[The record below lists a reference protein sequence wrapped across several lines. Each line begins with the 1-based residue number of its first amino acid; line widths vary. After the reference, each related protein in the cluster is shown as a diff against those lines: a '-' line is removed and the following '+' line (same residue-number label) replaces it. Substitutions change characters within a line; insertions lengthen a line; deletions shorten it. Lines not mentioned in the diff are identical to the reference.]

1 MPASDWLSFRQRKD
15 SLHCSL
21 ELKEMETEFIRRES
35 IFLLL
40 LLFIAVFAGAAR
52 RLRVPYPIL
61 LTIIG
66 GILGTLPIFP
76 NVALE
81 PTLVFFVFLPPLLF
95 AAGWQLSWRE
105 FQANFGRI
113 LRLAVGL
120 VVSRLLCCSRDV
132 AGFCQA
138 LTGSR
143 RFCLEP

>member
-1 MPASDWLSFRQRKD
+1 
-15 SLHCSL
+15 
-21 ELKEMETEFIRRES
+21 MEAEFIRRES

-40 LLFIAVFAGAAR
+40 LLLIAVFAGAAR

-76 NVALE
+76 GIALE
-81 PTLVFFVFLPPLLF
+81 PNLVFFVFLPPLLF

-105 FQANFGRI
+105 FQANFSRI

-120 VVSRLLCCSRDV
+120 VI
-132 AGFCQA
+132 
-138 LTGSR
+138 
-143 RFCLEP
+143 